1 MLILICAVVVGGFI
15 KLYMPEHYFE
25 WYPFIPLFFYVFG
38 IYSIFMFDSCRYKNP
53 NKLLVV
59 YMGVKFVKLA
69 LSILI
74 ILFYVLHVK
83 EHKEDFVIVFFLFYL
98 FSMVYQSWFFVLYET
113 NKMKQKKRKKCID

>member
-1 MLILICAVVVGGFI
+1 
-15 KLYMPEHYFE
+15 
-25 WYPFIPLFFYVFG
+25 
-38 IYSIFMFDSCRYKNP
+38 
-53 NKLLVV
+53 
-59 YMGVKFVKLA
+59 MGVKFVKLA